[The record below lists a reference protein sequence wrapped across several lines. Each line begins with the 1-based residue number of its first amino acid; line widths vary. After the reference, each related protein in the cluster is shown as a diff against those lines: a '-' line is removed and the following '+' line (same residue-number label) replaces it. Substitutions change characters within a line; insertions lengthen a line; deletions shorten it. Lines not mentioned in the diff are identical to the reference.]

1 MVSTAGVLSAST
13 CDANTGV
20 PTNPSC
26 CMVAAVSA
34 YLPASQ
40 LASPEAVQPMVDLS
54 VESGLQWDSL
64 ANVSTNTH
72 ALVAATRDDKTK
84 TFEFD

>member
-1 MVSTAGVLSAST
+1 
-13 CDANTGV
+13 
-20 PTNPSC
+20 
-26 CMVAAVSA
+26 
-34 YLPASQ
+34 
-40 LASPEAVQPMVDLS
+40 MVDLS